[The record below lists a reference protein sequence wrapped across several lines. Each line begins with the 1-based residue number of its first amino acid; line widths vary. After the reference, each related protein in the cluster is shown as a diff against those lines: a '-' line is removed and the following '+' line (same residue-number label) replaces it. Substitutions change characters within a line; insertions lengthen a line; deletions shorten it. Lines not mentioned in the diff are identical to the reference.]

1 MSSIVAMLREWIESL
16 RERVID
22 LIRPYLKMA
31 AERVDPLIGQGRSRY
46 EKLEPRERILVQVAA
61 GLLGIIL
68 AYNLVYTPILGLSS
82 GLEDKIVQRQ
92 HDLAEVRRLAARY
105 ADIKSELAN
114 AEKHTVPLG
123 KDFSLFSVVEAS
135 FTKSVGR
142 DKIGSITPG
151 ADRKLSDGF
160 TEYSVVLKLDNVN
173 LAQVVDALYGINSMS
188 MPIGV
193 SNIRIQR
200 RTQDTHSYDVDLTC
214 VALAKN
220 N

>member
-16 RERVID
+16 RARVMD
-22 LIRPYLKMA
+22 LIRPYLKLA
-31 AERVDPLIGQGRSRY
+31 AERVDPLIAQGRSRY

-61 GLLGIIL
+61 GLLGIVL
-68 AYNLVYTPILGLSS
+68 LYNLVYSPIVDLSS
-82 GLEDKIVQRQ
+82 GLGDKIVQRQ
-92 HDLAEVRRLAARY
+92 RDLAEVRHLAATY
-105 ADIKSELAN
+105 AQLKTDLAN

-123 KDFSLFSVVEAS
+123 KDFSLFSIVES
-135 FTKSVGR
+135 SMTKSVGR

-151 ADRKLSDGF
+151 SDRKLSDGF
-160 TEYSVVLKLDNVN
+160 TEYSVVLKLDNVS
-173 LAQVVDALYGINSMS
+173 LGQLVDALYGINSMA

-220 N
+220 